1 LRGSV
6 GTKGP
11 ALVGAVAGPAL
22 VTLLALTDADAAIPR
37 ALYIA
42 AIAAAA
48 LGGTVPGLVAA
59 VISFVAFTEAFAP
72 PPLQSLGISNFSE
85 AVSLVVFVG
94 VAFAVGQLVARER
107 RARRK
112 SEAAVADTRRLEAV
126 TNALGRARKP
136 QEVLDVIL
144 TEGLA
149 AADARAGL
157 IGILADEGKTVEVI
171 AQRGYDDVRFERWGR
186 FGVDEQ
192 LPLSEAIRTG
202 RPVFLA
208 STAERDERYPLL
220 AGLTESSHALACL
233 PLVFE
238 GQTLGGLVLSFPTDQ
253 VFDAERRALKEA
265 LAAQAAQA
273 LDLARLDEAE
283 RELRERLA
291 FLAQASA
298 VLSYSLDEERTL
310 RRLVE
315 LCVPE
320 LADRCHVDMET
331 EDSSV
336 ELSVSRMRVPLIA
349 GGRTLGALVLDLD
362 EGERHYRQADL
373 ELAIDVAHRAAVAL
387 DNAQMHEEAER
398 RADAARAL
406 QYVADAVVLVGR
418 DGLPRYWN
426 AAAEELLGER
436 GALVQWTQI
445 RAQLENE
452 NTATAPV
459 TLPVQLEGRERW
471 VQVSRVEFEE
481 GCVYALRDVTEERSL
496 ERTRSEFVATASH
509 ELRTPIAAVYGTFQT
524 LLREDIQFDQ
534 ERQEQFLRLGLQESD
549 RLRRIVEDLLLA
561 GELNAGNPAISA
573 AACDVRELLA
583 ELVESTQRRIDGKH
597 ALLVDVGPDV
607 GTVECDPLRLRQVL
621 VNLIENAIKY
631 SPKGGKVTVS
641 VTRSNGAVRIE
652 VADEGIG
659 IAEEDQE
666 RIFERFVRVDPAL
679 SSGVGGAGLGL
690 YICRE
695 LVERMQGQISV
706 DSRQG
711 AGSTFA
717 VELPVTRGV

>member
-6 GTKGP
+6 RTHGP

-22 VTLLALTDADAAIPR
+22 VTLLTFTDADAAIPR

-42 AIAAAA
+42 AIALAA

-59 VISFVAFTEAFAP
+59 AISFVAFTEAFAP
-72 PPLQSLGISNFSE
+72 PPLESLGISNFSE

-112 SEAAVADTRRLEAV
+112 SEAAAADTRRLEAV
-126 TNALGRARKP
+126 ARALGRARKP

-149 AADARAGL
+149 AAEARAGL
-157 IGILADEGKTVEVI
+157 IGVLTDEGKTVEVI
-171 AQRGYDDVRFERWGR
+171 AQRGYDNVRFDRWGR

-220 AGLTESSHALACL
+220 AGLTETSHALACL

-238 GQTLGGLVLSFPTDQ
+238 GRTIGGLVLSFPTDQ

-283 RELRERLA
+283 RDLRERLA

-315 LCVPE
+315 LCVPR
-320 LADRCHVDMET
+320 LGDRCEVDLGT

-336 ELSVSRMRVPLIA
+336 ELSASRIRVPLIA
-349 GGRTLGALVLDLD
+349 RGRALCALVLELD
-362 EGERHYRQADL
+362 GSERQYGQADL
-373 ELAIDVAHRAAVAL
+373 ELAVDLAHRAAVAV
-387 DNAQMHEEAER
+387 DNARLHEEVER

-418 DGLPRYWN
+418 DGRPRYWN
-426 AAAEELLGER
+426 AAAGELLGETE
-436 GALVQWTQI
+436 ALDQWKQV

-452 NTATAPV
+452 DTMTAPV
-459 TLPVQLEGRERW
+459 TLPVQLDGRERW
-471 VQVSRVEFEE
+471 VQISRAEFEE

-524 LLREDIQFDQ
+524 LLREDIELDP
-534 ERQEQFLRLGLQESD
+534 ERQQQFLRLGLQESD
-549 RLRRIVEDLLLA
+549 RLRRIVEDVLLA
-561 GELNAGNPAISA
+561 GELNAGNPELTAG
-573 AACDVRELLA
+573 ACDVQELLA

-597 ALLVDVGPDV
+597 TLVLDVQPEV
-607 GTVECDPLRLRQVL
+607 GAVECDPLRLRQVL
-621 VNLIENAIKY
+621 ANLIENAIKY
-631 SPKGGKVTVS
+631 SPKGGNVTVS
-641 VTRSNGAVRIE
+641 AARSDGAVRIE
-652 VADEGIG
+652 VADQGIG
-659 IAEEDQE
+659 IAEDDHE

-679 SSGVGGAGLGL
+679 SSGVGGTGLGL

-695 LVERMQGQISV
+695 LVERMQGAISV